1 MGICG
6 NRVSGEE
13 LGRGIWLVDSKLH
26 YVRRIRYSRI
36 SDIDVRSEQSGESV
50 QKQIIYMKDG

>member
-1 MGICG
+1 
-6 NRVSGEE
+6 VSGEE

-36 SDIDVRSEQSGESV
+36 SDINVRSEQSGESV
-50 QKQIIYMKDG
+50 QKQIIYMKDR